1 MKHRATAL
9 RRLLEHTVYIFE
21 GFRLDAGRRQLS
33 SSGGVV
39 LTLNSRAMEAL
50 LILVSRAGELVTKK
64 QLLEGVWPSAVVEE
78 NNINQCILAIRK
90 ALGES
95 AGSNR
100 FIMTV
105 TGRGYRF
112 VAPVIPQARESADA
126 APAEVR
132 TVHAQRRWQ
141 IAAGSA
147 LAGGIILAL
156 IATQSSRIT
165 AVPPRADAGEFV
177 VHLRSGPQAGAPA
190 AALLACLKQRPDLHL
205 QVDVHVVGSESERPV
220 WSGKYLAGAQDLS
233 PDPSGNAE
241 QGDVAQ
247 QDACRPLA
255 MQ

>member
-1 MKHRATAL
+1 M
-9 RRLLEHTVYIFE
+9 EHTVYIFE

-112 VAPVIPQARESADA
+112 VAPVIAQTRESADA
-126 APAEVR
+126 SPTEV
-132 TVHAQRRWQ
+132 QPDNGPRRWK

-147 LAGGIILAL
+147 LAAGIILAL
-156 IATQSSRIT
+156 VATQRSRIT
-165 AVPPRADAGEFV
+165 AAVPRADASELV
-177 VHLRSGPQAGAPA
+177 VHLRSSPQAGAPAA

-205 QVDVHVVGSESERPV
+205 QIDVHVVGSDSEHPV
-220 WSGKYLAGAQDLS
+220 WSGKYMAGPQDLS
-233 PDPSGNAE
+233 PDPAGNAA

-247 QDACRPLA
+247 PDACRPLA
-255 MQ
+255 MH

>member
-1 MKHRATAL
+1 M
-9 RRLLEHTVYIFE
+9 EHIVYIFE

-39 LTLNSRAMEAL
+39 VPLNSRAMEAL
-50 LILVSRAGELVTKK
+50 LLLVSCSGELVTKK

-112 VAPVIPQARESADA
+112 VAPVIAQKRESADA
-126 APAEVR
+126 SPKEV
-132 TVHAQRRWQ
+132 QPDIGPRRWQ
-141 IAAGSA
+141 LAAGSA
-147 LAGGIILAL
+147 LAAGIILAL
-156 IATQSSRIT
+156 VATQRSRIT
-165 AVPPRADAGEFV
+165 VAAPGADASELV
-177 VHLRSGPQAGAPA
+177 VHLRSSRQAGAPAA

-205 QVDVHVVGSESERPV
+205 QVDLHVVGGESERPV

-233 PDPSGNAE
+233 PDPAGNVAL
-241 QGDVAQ
+241 GDVAQ
-247 QDACRPLA
+247 PDACRPLA
-255 MQ
+255 MH